1 MKKLLLAYLCTI
13 STIAV
18 ALPLDT
24 YTNYVTAHPN
34 EAKKGIFAELL
45 ARGTGTNDM
54 YVLEVDPTTGAL
66 PISGSFAFVP
76 NVSDFGATTNALR
89 TASVIGNTTGQA
101 AFGTGTRSAQ
111 TLRVT
116 VATDDVV
123 PASQSGTWNIN
134 NVSGTVSLPTG
145 AATAANQTTANT
157 SLSSIDTKT
166 PALGQTTMAGSSPV
180 VIASN
185 QSAVPASQSG
195 TWTVQ
200 PGNTAN
206 TTPWL
211 TTISQGGNS
220 ATVTASSALKVDGSA
235 VTQPVSA
242 ASLPLP
248 TGAATES
255 TLSTL
260 SGKVANDYGVSS
272 GAVRTAAQV
281 GNATGVADF
290 GSGAAGSQTLRTV
303 ISTRSESVATP
314 LAAQLSNGSAALD
327 YNSGAASSATLRTV
341 LSTRSESVATPL
353 AAQLSNGTSA
363 VDYGSGAA
371 GTATLRV
378 VPSTRSEAA
387 ATPLSVRISDGSSF
401 ISPGTSTGRSYS
413 DSARLA
419 YSSSNVTS
427 GAWVQLIASTA
438 ATINQLKIFHSCGY
452 GIELGTGAA
461 ASETRK
467 LLIPP
472 GGFDSDV
479 NLAIA
484 SGTRISLRALSTTC
498 DTGEIILTGLN

>member
-1 MKKLLLAYLCTI
+1 MFARFLAFILCLQ
-13 STIAV
+13 AGM
-18 ALPLDT
+18 ALSVPLDT
-24 YTNYVTAHPN
+24 YTTYVTAHPA
-34 EAKKGIFAELL
+34 EARKGPFAQLM

-54 YVLEVDPTTGAL
+54 YVMEVDPTTGAL
-66 PISGSFAFVP
+66 PISGSFAFAP
-76 NVSDFGATTNALR
+76 NVSDFGVTTNALR

-116 VATDDVV
+116 VATDDSV
-123 PASQSGTWNIN
+123 PVTNAGIT
-134 NVSGTVSLPTG
+134 
-145 AATAANQTTANT
+145 
-157 SLSSIDTKT
+157 SIDGKT
-166 PALGQTTMAGSSPV
+166 PALGQTTMSGSVPV
-180 VIASN
+180 AIASN

-260 SGKVANDYGVSS
+260 NGKVANDYGVST
-272 GAVRTAAQV
+272 GAVRTAAQL
-281 GNATGVADF
+281 GNASGVADF
-290 GSGAAGSQTLRTV
+290 GSGAAGTQTLRV
-303 ISTRSESVATP
+303 VPSTRSETASTP
-314 LAAQLSNGSAALD
+314 LAARLSNGTSFLD
-327 YNSGAASSATLRTV
+327 TDTGAASSTTLRTV
-341 LSTRSESVATPL
+341 LSTRQESVATPL

-363 VDYGSGAA
+363 IDYGSGAA

-378 VPSTRSEAA
+378 VPSTRSESAS
-387 ATPLSVRISDGSSF
+387 TPLAVRISDGSSF
-401 ISPGTSTGRSYS
+401 GVPAATGRSYA
-413 DSARLA
+413 DSARNA
-419 YSSSNVTS
+419 YASTNVTT

-438 ATINQLKIFHSCGY
+438 AVINQLYLFDSSGQTL
-452 GIELGTGAA
+452 ELGTGAA

-467 LLIPP
+467 LIIPP
-472 GGFDSDV
+472 GGIDGPV
-479 NLAIA
+479 NIAIPA
-484 SGTRISLRALSTTC
+484 GTRISVRAVSGTAS
-498 DTGEIILTGLN
+498 TGELTLTGFQ